1 MMRNCV
7 VYAGHLV
14 IMFESQKVTVDWV
27 SKFGRDKCRALVG
40 NFLVHCTLERLN

>member
-1 MMRNCV
+1 V

-14 IMFESQKVTVDWV
+14 IVFESLKVTVDWV

-40 NFLVHCTLERLN
+40 NLLVCCTLKRLS

>member
-14 IMFESQKVTVDWV
+14 IVFESLKVTVDWV
-27 SKFGRDKCRALVG
+27 SKFGREKCRALVG
-40 NFLVHCTLERLN
+40 NLLVPAHLKD